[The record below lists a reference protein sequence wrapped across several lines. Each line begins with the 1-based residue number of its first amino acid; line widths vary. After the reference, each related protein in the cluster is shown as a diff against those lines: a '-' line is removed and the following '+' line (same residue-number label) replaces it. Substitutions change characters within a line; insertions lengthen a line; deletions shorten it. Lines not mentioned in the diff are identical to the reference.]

1 MRAMCRMF
9 QVSAAGYY
17 AWVGRPA
24 SQRCLDDAVVLEKIR
39 TVHGNS
45 RQTYG
50 SPRVHAA
57 LRR

>member
-1 MRAMCRMF
+1 MF